1 MLCQLQLY
9 MLEFTA
15 KGIYCRQAD
24 VYIDPWK
31 PVKNAII
38 THGHS
43 DHARSGNESYLCH
56 QLTVNILKLRLGAD
70 IKVQGIAYAEPVHIN
85 GVTISLHPAG
95 HIIGSAQVR
104 LEFKGETW
112 VVSGDYKIM
121 KDGVSTPFE
130 PVRCHH
136 FITESTFGLPL
147 YSFPPVEKVFEEV
160 NQWWQQNAADNMNTI
175 ILGYSLG
182 KAQSIL
188 HHLEDGPVYLHGAVA
203 NVNDALALSG
213 FRFKGKRI
221 HPEMKKNDFDGAAI
235 VAPVSALGST
245 WLRRFAP
252 YRIAV
257 CSGWMQLRGARRRY
271 GVDRGFVISDHCDWQ
286 QLNTAVRETGAQ
298 HVYATH
304 GYQQVFSRWLR
315 EEYQLD
321 AREVKTM
328 FEPVDEEE

>member
-1 MLCQLQLY
+1 

-43 DHARSGNESYLCH
+43 DHARSGNERYLCH
-56 QLTVNILKLRLGAD
+56 HYTVNILKLRLGAD
-70 IKVQGIAYAEPVHIN
+70 IQVQGIAYQEQIFMN
-85 GVTISLHPAG
+85 GVTISLYPAG

-104 LEFKGETW
+104 LEFKGEIW

-147 YSFPPVEKVFEEV
+147 YRFPPVASVFETV
-160 NQWWQQNAADNMNTI
+160 NQWWRQNTADNMNTI

-188 HHLEDGPVYLHGAVA
+188 YHLEDGPVYLHGAVA

-213 FRFKGKRI
+213 FHFKGERLS
-221 HPEMKKNDFDGAAI
+221 PDAKKNDIAGAAI
-235 VAPVSALGST
+235 IAPVSVLGSP
-245 WLRRFAP
+245 WLKRFAP

-298 HVYATH
+298 YVYTTH
-304 GYQQVFSRWLR
+304 GYQQAFARWLR
-315 EEYQLD
+315 EEHQLD

-328 FEPVDEEE
+328 FDPVDEDE